1 MRSTKPKS
9 VDFEEV
15 DKTLPSGLRE
25 KDVYI
30 KVIEVKNTIY
40 ADQTGRFPVMSSSG
54 HKYIMIMVEINSNVV
69 MAEPM
74 KSKRD

>member
-15 DKTLPSGLRE
+15 DKSLTFGLRE

-30 KVIEVKNTIY
+30 KVIEVKKTIY
-40 ADQTGRFPVMSSSG
+40 TDQSGRFPVTSSSG
-54 HKYIMIMVEINSNVV
+54 HKYIMIMVEIDSN
-69 MAEPM
+69 MIMP
-74 KSKRD
+74 SQ